1 VRRTASAFLLALA
14 ALAGACASPAP
25 RHSDPFERATPE
37 LPPSAQTLHAMARLL
52 AAQGRDQECEWAL
65 DRLISEHPDFTH
77 AYNDLAEL
85 HLRHGR
91 TAEAAAS
98 LEAGLARA
106 PLDPVLLNNLGM
118 CELHRGAHE
127 RALERFTQAVAASP
141 GDARCR
147 ANLALALGLLGRLEE
162 ARALYLQVIPPADA
176 HHNLAIVCEA
186 RGDERAAERERAL
199 EAEIRSRGAP

>member
-1 VRRTASAFLLALA
+1 MRRALPVFLLALSA
-14 ALAGACASPAP
+14 ACASSST
-25 RHSDPFERATPE
+25 RLQDDPFERATADR
-37 LPPSAQTLHAMARLL
+37 PPSAQTLHAMARLL
-52 AAQGRDQECEWAL
+52 AAQGRDDECEWAL
-65 DRLISEHPDFTH
+65 HRLISEDPDFAP

-118 CELHRGAHE
+118 CELQRGAHA

-186 RGDERAAERERAL
+186 RGDARAAERERAL
-199 EAEIRSRGAP
+199 EAQLRSRGAP